1 MWRRPQGQTG
11 TELSRQF
18 ALLSLGVI
26 GLITLALSM
35 VIVYSLRRDLL
46 EREWGITA
54 DFIRT
59 EALQGLTPAD
69 FLAPTTPAALV
80 HFEQFYQQTV
90 TMPEI
95 VRVKIYDASM
105 AVVWSDEA
113 RLRGQL
119 FPDNPHL
126 VRALGGQTTINL
138 DSDAEKG
145 ENVYERNEFA
155 RLVEVYV
162 PIVFPGTSRVVGVV
176 ETYKMPRQVFA
187 SIRKG
192 QITVIGTALIG
203 GAFLYLSLFW
213 IVRRA
218 GRRIEEQH
226 SALEQRTRELTSA
239 NDELR
244 AVQAQL
250 LEAER
255 LAAIGEVV
263 TAVAHGIR
271 NPLANIRAAAQVAS
285 LDCRDAD
292 PSALAPKNL
301 VNIMMEVDRLE
312 SRLKE
317 LLQFVRPANRPIE
330 PLDLNA
336 VLRESLQMMA
346 GRIAKTRLTLEE
358 QLAPTLPPI
367 MGSSILLEQVFLSL
381 IGNAVEAIPDGSGTI
396 TIRTGS
402 ERDGTGAPSVF
413 AEVRDTGV
421 GISSEQLSRIFEPFY
436 TTKAQGTGLG
446 LAIAKKFTE
455 AQAGT
460 LRVWSRPGEGTTF
473 RVTFPGLSEA

>member
-1 MWRRPQGQTG
+1 
-11 TELSRQF
+11 
-18 ALLSLGVI
+18 
-26 GLITLALSM
+26 
-35 VIVYSLRRDLL
+35 
-46 EREWGITA
+46 
-54 DFIRT
+54 
-59 EALQGLTPAD
+59 
-69 FLAPTTPAALV
+69 
-80 HFEQFYQQTV
+80 
-90 TMPEI
+90 
-95 VRVKIYDASM
+95 
-105 AVVWSDEA
+105 
-113 RLRGQL
+113 
-119 FPDNPHL
+119 
-126 VRALGGQTTINL
+126 
-138 DSDAEKG
+138 
-145 ENVYERNEFA
+145 
-155 RLVEVYV
+155 
-162 PIVFPGTSRVVGVV
+162 
-176 ETYKMPRQVFA
+176 
-187 SIRKG
+187 
-192 QITVIGTALIG
+192 
-203 GAFLYLSLFW
+203 
-213 IVRRA
+213 
-218 GRRIEEQH
+218 
-226 SALEQRTRELTSA
+226 
-239 NDELR
+239 
-244 AVQAQL
+244 
-250 LEAER
+250 
-255 LAAIGEVV
+255 
-263 TAVAHGIR
+263 VAHGIR